1 MAKLW
6 AGRFE
11 KPTNALLDDF
21 QSSIPFD
28 QRMLSC
34 DVTGSIAH
42 ATMLGEQGIISMED
56 SRAIVAGLQTILD
69 EYNAGN
75 LVIDTGAEDVHM
87 FVEALLTERIGDA
100 GKRLHTG
107 RSRNDQVA
115 LDVRMYARQAC
126 TNVRALLLKLLD
138 VIVSLSEEHT
148 ETIMAGYTHL
158 QKAQPITLAFHLMAY
173 AQMFMRD
180 VKRFENAYEEA
191 DVMPLGS
198 GALAGTTYPL
208 NRERVAELLGFSEVT
223 DNALDGVSDR
233 DFLITFLAAAS
244 TCMMHLSRFCEE
256 LILWSTNEFGTAV
269 MDDGFAT
276 GSSIMPQKKNPD
288 ACELTRGKTGRV
300 YGDLMA
306 LLTVMKGLP
315 LAYNKDMQEDKEA
328 FFDAYDTLMKC
339 LPTFTE
345 MLRTT
350 SFRKEAMYESA
361 GLGFTNATDLAD
373 YLVGKNL
380 PFRDAHH
387 VSGSLVGKCV
397 RENRALTD
405 LSLEELKAAHP
416 AFEEDVYEAISLEA
430 CVQRR
435 SLRGGPAPEAVK
447 HSIERAKAWRKEHL
461 LGEEA

>member
-28 QRMLSC
+28 QRLLEC

-42 ATMLGEQGIISMED
+42 ATMLGEQGILTIED
-56 SRAIVAGLQTILD
+56 SRAIVAGLEGILAD
-69 EYNAGN
+69 YRAGK
-75 LVIDTGAEDVHM
+75 LEIDMGAEDVHM
-87 FVEALLTERIGDA
+87 FVEALLTDRIGEA

-115 LDVRMYARQAC
+115 LDVRMYALQAN
-126 TNVRALLLKLLD
+126 TQVKALLMKLCQLLLD
-138 VIVSLSEEHT
+138 LASEHKN
-148 ETIMAGYTHL
+148 TIMPGYTHL

-173 AQMFMRD
+173 FQMFKRD
-180 VKRFENAYEEA
+180 VQRFEHAYDEA

-208 NRERVAELLGFSEVT
+208 NRERVAELLGFSQVT

-233 DFLITFLAAAS
+233 DFLISFLAAAS

-256 LILWSTNEFGTAV
+256 LILWSTNEFSTAI

-350 SFRKEAMYESA
+350 AFKKEEMERSA

-373 YLVGKNL
+373 YLVGKGL

-387 VSGSLVGKCV
+387 VSGSLVGQCV
-397 RENRALTD
+397 KENRALDD
-405 LSLEELKAAHP
+405 LSLEELRAAHP
-416 AFEEDVYEAISLEA
+416 AFDEDVYEAISLSA
-430 CVQRR
+430 CVERR
-435 SLRGGPAPEAVK
+435 SLRGGPAPSAVEDSIQRGRMWMTQ
-447 HSIERAKAWRKEHL
+447 HSE
-461 LGEEA
+461 G